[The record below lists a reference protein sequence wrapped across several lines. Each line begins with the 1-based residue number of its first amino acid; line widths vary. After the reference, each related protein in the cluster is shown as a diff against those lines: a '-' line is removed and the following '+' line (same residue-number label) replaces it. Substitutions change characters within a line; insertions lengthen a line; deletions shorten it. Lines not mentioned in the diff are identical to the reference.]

1 MSKVTV
7 GFAMCGSFCTL
18 GKAIDQMEKLCELGY
33 DILPIMSFNVSNLDT
48 KFGKAIDFRNRVG
61 KICEK
66 PIINTIVDAE
76 PIGPQKMTDIMLVAP
91 CTGNT
96 LAKLCHGVTDTPV
109 LMAVK
114 SHLRIQRPVVLAL
127 ATNDALGASAKNI
140 GKAMNTK
147 NIYFVP
153 MSQDDFENKP
163 TSLVAHFDL
172 IPETI
177 SDALQNRQIQPVFP
191 GFRQNIGK

>member
-1 MSKVTV
+1 MSKITL

-18 GKAIDQMEKLCELGY
+18 EKAIEQMEKLSQLGY
-33 DILPIMSFNVSNLDT
+33 DILPIMSFNVVSLDT
-48 KFGKAIDFRNRVG
+48 KFGKAKDFINRVEQICG
-61 KICEK
+61 K
-66 PIINTIVDAE
+66 PVINTIQGAE
-76 PIGPQKMTDIMLVAP
+76 PIGPQKVADLMLVAP

-96 LAKLCHGVTDTPV
+96 LAKLCHGITDTPV
-109 LMAVK
+109 LMAIK
-114 SHLRIQRPVVLAL
+114 SHLRIQRPVVIAL

-147 NIYFVP
+147 NLYFAP
-153 MSQDDFENKP
+153 MNQDDPQNKP

-177 SDALQNRQIQPVFP
+177 AQALEHHQIQPLFP
-191 GFRQNIGK
+191 

>member
-18 GKAIDQMEKLCELGY
+18 GKAIDQMEQLSELGY
-33 DILPIMSFNVSNLDT
+33 DILPIMSFNVSSLDT
-48 KFGKAIDFRNRVG
+48 KFGKAADFKNRVEN
-61 KICEK
+61 ICSK
-66 PIINTIVDAE
+66 TIINTIVEAE
-76 PIGPQKMTDIMLVAP
+76 PIGPQKMTDVMLVAP

-96 LAKLCHGVTDTPV
+96 LAKLCHGITDTPV

-114 SHLRIQRPVVLAL
+114 SHLRIQRPVLIAL

-147 NIYFVP
+147 NLYFVP
-153 MSQDDFENKP
+153 LSQDDPENKP
-163 TSLVAHFDL
+163 TSLVAHFNL
-172 IPETI
+172 IPESI
-177 SDALQNRQIQPVFP
+177 ESALHKQQIQPVF
-191 GFRQNIGK
+191 Q